1 MKKVSEL
8 AKITGISRRAIRY
21 YDEIGLLKPTTISE
35 SGYRLYDDNA
45 LEILQQILL
54 FKELNVPLKDI
65 KMVLGNPNI
74 DKIDLL
80 KDHKKILSL
89 KRDHLTNLI
98 SLIDKIIKEP
108 KLMIFNEF
116 NLQKIEQTLES
127 NLNILKN
134 TNPGAY
140 ERYLKEYG
148 GDPQKLIS
156 ERMDYVRENPETIK
170 ILHGNLDNYNNAF
183 KKS

>member
-8 AKITGISRRAIRY
+8 AKITDISRRAIRY

-80 KDHKKILSL
+80 KDHKKFC
-89 KRDHLTNLI
+89 R
-98 SLIDKIIKEP
+98 
-108 KLMIFNEF
+108 
-116 NLQKIEQTLES
+116 
-127 NLNILKN
+127 
-134 TNPGAY
+134 
-140 ERYLKEYG
+140 
-148 GDPQKLIS
+148 
-156 ERMDYVRENPETIK
+156 
-170 ILHGNLDNYNNAF
+170 
-183 KKS
+183 